1 MAWAINGQE
10 AKQNEPYTFS
20 VKKLFGWICIGL
32 LLSMTGITL
41 ILFVATLEITVLIVG
56 ALLIACALVWFFCVD
71 AGFWKA
77 TFSIYF

>member
-1 MAWAINGQE
+1 M
-10 AKQNEPYTFS
+10 KPYTFS

-56 ALLIACALVWFFCVD
+56 ALLIACALVWF
-71 AGFWKA
+71 
-77 TFSIYF
+77 